1 MSRASGGRGERA
13 RWQCSSRSIS
23 AVGTPDGTMSGG
35 EQRAPTIR
43 AAKLNEVQK
52 HLAVTRHVYNPQ
64 SLVFSKKLW
73 DSLSADE
80 KKLIGDAAAE
90 ATAYQRQVSRQQASE
105 ALEDLKKAGM
115 QVSEIAPAEMQRLRD
130 KVKPVI
136 DKYSASVGV
145 DTVKALYAEIAKVRK

>member
-1 MSRASGGRGERA
+1 MS
-13 RWQCSSRSIS
+13 
-23 AVGTPDGTMSGG
+23 VG
-35 EQRAPTIR
+35 EQRAPTIH

-80 KKLIGDAAAE
+80 KKLIGDAA
-90 ATAYQRQVSRQQASE
+90 AYQRQVSRQQASE